1 MANLTPTYQH
11 VCDAAGC
18 SNYRR
23 TTLSSRVIEWCAV
36 SNEPM
41 QPCMHIVVPADRHD
55 ADGRPR
61 ANQASKSKRA

>member
-23 TTLSSRVIEWCAV
+23 TTLPSRVIEWC
-36 SNEPM
+36 SLSHDPM
-41 QPCMHIVVPADRHD
+41 EPCMHLAVTVDRYD
-55 ADGRPR
+55 ADGCPR
-61 ANQASKSKRA
+61 ASLARKAKAA

>member
-36 SNEPM
+36 SHEPM

-61 ANQASKSKRA
+61 ASLAPKAKAA